1 MGCCSGI
8 PKTNDNN
15 KEGCPVIVIPP
26 KKNDED
32 LEIRM
37 EKLKRDLLLQI
48 EENKFKIKSTEKEI
62 LEIENKIKQGEI
74 DIQKNHFQYNESEL
88 KYKAKKLLELKRD
101 KARSEIT
108 VESLSTYNET
118 NKNNLQTIKNKIEEI
133 KNIKLL
139 KQGNEIMNLISK
151 EDYNKILETN
161 TKNLLAQKRI
171 DDQNQEILQRANNQ
185 YVGDDILQNEEAYLK
200 QLLGTSSPS

>member
-1 MGCCSGI
+1 MGCSVK
-8 PKTNDNN
+8 PKTHDDNN
-15 KEGCPVIVIPP
+15 E
-26 KKNDED
+26 

>member
-8 PKTNDNN
+8 PKTTDDDNN
-15 KEGCPVIVIPP
+15 E
-26 KKNDED
+26 

>member
-8 PKTNDNN
+8 PKTTDDDNN
-15 KEGCPVIVIPP
+15 E
-26 KKNDED
+26 

-37 EKLKRDLLLQI
+37 EILKRDLLLQI

>member
-8 PKTNDNN
+8 PKTTDDDNN
-15 KEGCPVIVIPP
+15 E
-26 KKNDED
+26 

-151 EDYNKILETN
+151 EDYNKILRTN
-161 TKNLLAQKRI
+161 MKNLLVQKQI
-171 DDQNQEILQRANNQ
+171 DEQNQGILERANNQ
-185 YVGDDILQNEEAYLK
+185 YVGDDILQNEDAYLK
-200 QLLGTSSPS
+200 QLIDTSSPS

>member
-1 MGCCSGI
+1 M
-8 PKTNDNN
+8 
-15 KEGCPVIVIPP
+15 
-26 KKNDED
+26 
-32 LEIRM
+32 
-37 EKLKRDLLLQI
+37 
-48 EENKFKIKSTEKEI
+48 
-62 LEIENKIKQGEI
+62 
-74 DIQKNHFQYNESEL
+74 
-88 KYKAKKLLELKRD
+88 KRD

>member
-8 PKTNDNN
+8 PKTTDDDNN
-15 KEGCPVIVIPP
+15 E
-26 KKNDED
+26 

-37 EKLKRDLLLQI
+37 EILKRDLLLQI

-185 YVGDDILQNEEAYLK
+185 YVGDNILQNEEAYLK

>member
-1 MGCCSGI
+1 MGCSVK
-8 PKTNDNN
+8 PKTHDDNN
-15 KEGCPVIVIPP
+15 E
-26 KKNDED
+26 

-88 KYKAKKLLELKRD
+88 KYKAKKLIELKKD

-133 KNIKLL
+133 KNKKLL

-161 TKNLLAQKRI
+161 TKNLLAQKKI
-171 DDQNQEILQRANNQ
+171 DEQNQEILQRANNQ
-185 YVGDDILQNEEAYLK
+185 YVGDDILQNEEAHLK

>member
-8 PKTNDNN
+8 PKTTDDDNN
-15 KEGCPVIVIPP
+15 E
-26 KKNDED
+26 

-37 EKLKRDLLLQI
+37 EILKRDLLLQI

-101 KARSEIT
+101 KARSEKT

-185 YVGDDILQNEEAYLK
+185 YVGDDILQNEDAYLK
-200 QLLGTSSPS
+200 QLIGASSPS

>member
-8 PKTNDNN
+8 PKTTDDDNN
-15 KEGCPVIVIPP
+15 E
-26 KKNDED
+26 

-37 EKLKRDLLLQI
+37 EILKRDLLLQI

-161 TKNLLAQKRI
+161 TKNLLAQKQI
-171 DDQNQEILQRANNQ
+171 DEQNQEILQRANNQ
-185 YVGDDILQNEEAYLK
+185 YVGDNILQNEEAYLK

>member
-1 MGCCSGI
+1 MGCCCGI
-8 PKTNDNN
+8 PKTTDDDNN
-15 KEGCPVIVIPP
+15 E
-26 KKNDED
+26 

-37 EKLKRDLLLQI
+37 EKLKRDLLFQI

-161 TKNLLAQKRI
+161 MKNLLAQKTNR
-171 DDQNQEILQRANNQ
+171 
-185 YVGDDILQNEEAYLK
+185 
-200 QLLGTSSPS
+200 

>member
-1 MGCCSGI
+1 MGCSVK
-8 PKTNDNN
+8 PKTHDDNN
-15 KEGCPVIVIPP
+15 E
-26 KKNDED
+26 

-161 TKNLLAQKRI
+161 TKI
-171 DDQNQEILQRANNQ
+171 
-185 YVGDDILQNEEAYLK
+185 Y
-200 QLLGTSSPS
+200 